1 MWSARIWPPVCGHRS
16 VAAMTWPPGRVTRIW
31 PPGSGRLDV
40 AAKQGRQDMATK
52 MWPLGQGLQ
61 DVITRTRPSEN
72 GRQEFVTRK
81 WPPVR
86 EKNIMKKLGAWN
98 VSSCSSSSSGGEGE
112 TIMKKLC
119 SRNVSSC
126 SSSSSGGEGG
136 HMMKKLCSRNVSS
149 CNIGGGGERENSFD
163 DEIINGFQEDN
174 KLCAGVSSRR
184 QQGSLIPRGARGG
197 LFLSSLMGVCHEIC
211 DLQFFS

>member
-1 MWSARIWPPVCGHRS
+1 MEKQQTGGRLSAGEQGEGGTMWSARIWPPVCGHRS

-98 VSSCSSSSSGGEGE
+98 VPSCNSSSSGGEGE
-112 TIMKKLC
+112 NIMKKF
-119 SRNVSSC
+119 VP
-126 SSSSSGGEGG
+126 G
-136 HMMKKLCSRNVSS
+136 MFPPVVAAAVVV
-149 CNIGGGGERENSFD
+149 RE
-163 DEIINGFQEDN
+163 
-174 KLCAGVSSRR
+174 KTL
-184 QQGSLIPRGARGG
+184 
-197 LFLSSLMGVCHEIC
+197 
-211 DLQFFS
+211 